1 MTPTYLPPWP
11 EIAPC
16 SALIMLLVAAP
27 METIFSSTNLI
38 TWRTLGNADRA
49 VAEADLALHVRQ
61 YFVGAK
67 NNHEPGHEWVPGL
80 NSATEL
86 GEVSG

>member
-1 MTPTYLPPWP
+1 
-11 EIAPC
+11 
-16 SALIMLLVAAP
+16 MLLVAAP

-67 NNHEPGHEWVPGL
+67 NNHEPGHKWVPGL
-80 NSATEL
+80 IAQRNWVRSPAETD
-86 GEVSG
+86 GDAFGASTST